1 MNTQIIN
8 ILKSIDLS
16 DEDILNIKEQG
27 IIELCDATN
36 IQAIITNFLE
46 LGMTNE
52 DMQGVININPLL
64 LTEDIEDI
72 NTRFNLLELEDINNI
87 QIKEILLQNAFYL
100 SNSIDNTKN
109 TLKLLKQ
116 LGFSLP
122 IIFEQNSNILNLTNK
137 DIDALIKYFEK
148 KGVSANEMVDLL
160 EWRSELIDLTIDEID
175 TIIGDTQG
183 YEAIVNTIYN
193 STINEEE

>member
-109 TLKLLKQ
+109 TLKLLKK

-137 DIDALIKYFEK
+137 DIDVLIKYFEK
-148 KGVSANEMVDLL
+148 KGVSANEMVDIL